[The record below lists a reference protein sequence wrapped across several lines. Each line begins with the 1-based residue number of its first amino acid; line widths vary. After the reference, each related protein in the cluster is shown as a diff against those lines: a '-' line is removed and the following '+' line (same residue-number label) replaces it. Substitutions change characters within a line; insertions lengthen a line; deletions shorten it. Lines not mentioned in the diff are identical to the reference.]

1 LSLSGDF
8 TQNPRAFSDPEKFF
22 NIDRRAG
29 KGGQCNLP
37 SREKGNGGPLF
48 MPDLGLLLAPP
59 NVFLTVGVI
68 FISGAAVFAYTGKV
82 WVRFSGW
89 VYREKQPRVFWG
101 EVAAYFL
108 GGVFLVGY
116 FLYRVA

>member
-1 LSLSGDF
+1 MPNLDSLLR
-8 TQNPRAFSDPEKFF
+8 P
-22 NIDRRAG
+22 
-29 KGGQCNLP
+29 
-37 SREKGNGGPLF
+37 PLC
-48 MPDLGLLLAPP
+48 
-59 NVFLTVGVI
+59 FLTVGVI

-108 GGVFLVGY
+108 GGVFFVGY
-116 FLYRVA
+116 FLYKVT